1 MENKSYFVP
10 LVMNTNWGQLVSVKE
25 LSQLI
30 DTTALLNEGG
40 LFFPVLIQDVKIS
53 YGQARYLVSPIGGR
67 GSVWVNK
74 ERVRAI

>member
-1 MENKSYFVP
+1 M
-10 LVMNTNWGQLVSVKE
+10 SVKE

-30 DTTALLNEGG
+30 DTTALLSEGG
-40 LFFPVLIQDVKIS
+40 LSFPVLIQDVKIS

-74 ERVRAI
+74 ERVRAL